1 MKPLFFIAMLLFA
14 SCTFAAETKN
24 DWEQG
29 TSLSDELIKKIQE
42 AQYQYKKCV
51 SDEMQ
56 KPDYQSLES
65 RDATGKIIKQCEPS
79 LAKMRT
85 MYLSEKVPG
94 EVADRHLKKMRLQT
108 IRNVLQNMMYG
119 EAARKAGQQK

>member
-1 MKPLFFIAMLLFA
+1 MKQLFFITVLLFTA
-14 SCTFAAETKN
+14 NTFAAETKN

-29 TSLSDELIKKIQE
+29 TSLSEDLIKKIQE

-56 KPDYQSLES
+56 KPEYQSLES
-65 RDATGKIIKQCEPS
+65 KQSTGKIIKQCEPS

-85 MYLSEKVPG
+85 MYLAEKVPG
-94 EVADRHLKKMRLQT
+94 EVADRHLKKMRIQT

>member
-1 MKPLFFIAMLLFA
+1 MKQLFFITMLLFTA
-14 SCTFAAETKN
+14 NTYAAVDAKN
-24 DWEQG
+24 DWDG
-29 TSLSDELIKKIQE
+29 TSLSDDLIKKIQE

-56 KPDYQSLES
+56 KPEYQTLES
-65 RDATGKIIKQCEPS
+65 KESTGKIIKQCEPS
-79 LAKMRT
+79 LAKMRAI
-85 MYLSEKVPG
+85 YLAEKVPG
-94 EVADRHLKKMRLQT
+94 EVADRHLKKMRIQT